1 MKLTIIAFIEILPRN
16 LALDDDVALRF
27 QLTVKL
33 ADDLVG
39 HRPATVKGFA
49 YFFAVKKWFHARH
62 LPYLSADSVIML
74 ILSNAGYLLSF
85 LTVTTAESASNIYV
99 A

>member
-33 ADDLVG
+33 ADDLVS
-39 HRPATVKGFA
+39 HCPATVKGFA

-62 LPYLSADSVIML
+62 LPYAFLSQRD
-74 ILSNAGYLLSF
+74 LLRLTGSSF
-85 LTVTTAESASNIYV
+85 PSSSTRNSLPFGFFTR
-99 A
+99 